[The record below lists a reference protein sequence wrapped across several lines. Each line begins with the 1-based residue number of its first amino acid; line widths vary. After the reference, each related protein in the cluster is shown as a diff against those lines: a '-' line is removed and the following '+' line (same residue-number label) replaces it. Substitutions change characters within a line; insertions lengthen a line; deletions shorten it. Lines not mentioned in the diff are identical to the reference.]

1 MATPFSRTF
10 RALETD
16 SFRGS
21 VLALVGVIALLG
33 GWLAWFF
40 LAKVARYEVTDTA
53 RLEVDQESHPVQ
65 SPVLARVVSSNLALG
80 KDVQA
85 GDVLVELDANA
96 ERLQVEEQRTQLA
109 ALASQVDSLKTQVLQ
124 LEEARARER
133 QTAHVAIEQAEDKYR
148 ESDALAR
155 SADHE
160 AHRLEKLAAEGLVPR
175 REYDIGKMEAE
186 RLRDAADSLQLEP
199 DRIQRDLRTRESDR
213 RAQLENL
220 QSQIRK
226 LEGDWT
232 TVTAS
237 VDRLSYEVERRVIRA
252 PISGQVG
259 EIAATLRTGAVVNEG
274 DRLCAILPPGRLRAI
289 AEFPPPAALGRIR
302 PGQPA
307 RLRLEGFPWAQYGS
321 IGATVSTVASEI
333 RDGRVRVELSIVR
346 SPAFAIPLQHGLPG
360 AVEIE
365 VERASP
371 AALTLRTAGQLITR
385 PRSVF
390 APTP

>member
-40 LAKVARYEVTDTA
+40 FAKVARYEVTDTA

-124 LEEARARER
+124 LEEARAREQ

-226 LEGDWT
+226 LEGDRT

>member
-10 RALETD
+10 RALKAD

-21 VLALVGVIALLG
+21 LLALVCVMLLLG
-33 GWLAWFF
+33 GWVGWFF
-40 LAKVARYEVTDTA
+40 LARIARYEVTDTA
-53 RLEVDQESHPVQ
+53 RVEVDQETHPVQ
-65 SPVLARVVSSNLALG
+65 SPVLARIVSSNLVLG
-80 KDVQA
+80 SEVKA

-96 ERLQVEEQRTQLA
+96 EKLQVAEQRTQLG
-109 ALASQVDSLKTQVLQ
+109 ALESQVASLKTQVAQ
-124 LEEARARER
+124 LEQAQVREQ
-133 QTAHVAIEQAEDKYR
+133 QTAQVAIEQAGAKYR
-148 ESDALAR
+148 EADALAR

-175 REYDIGKMEAE
+175 RDYDIGKMEAE
-186 RLRDAADSLQLEP
+186 RLRDAADSLKLEP

-226 LEGDWT
+226 LEGDRT
-232 TVTAS
+232 TVAAS
-237 VDRLSYEVERRVIRA
+237 VERLSYEVERRLIRA
-252 PISGQVG
+252 PISGHVG

-289 AEFPPPAALGRIR
+289 AEFAPPAAFGRIR

-321 IGATVSTVASEI
+321 IAATVSTVASEI
-333 RDGRVRVELSIVR
+333 RDNRVRVELNIAG
-346 SPAFAIPLQHGLPG
+346 SPAFAGPLQHGLPG
-360 AVEIE
+360 AVEVE
-365 VERASP
+365 VERVSP

>member
-10 RALETD
+10 RALKAD

-21 VLALVGVIALLG
+21 LLALVCVMLLLG
-33 GWLAWFF
+33 GWVGWFF
-40 LAKVARYEVTDTA
+40 LARIARYEVTDTA
-53 RLEVDQESHPVQ
+53 RVEVDQETHPVQ
-65 SPVLARVVSSNLALG
+65 SPVLARIVSSNLVLG
-80 KDVQA
+80 SEVKA

-96 ERLQVEEQRTQLA
+96 EKLQVAEQRTQLG
-109 ALASQVDSLKTQVLQ
+109 ALESQVASLKTQVAQ
-124 LEEARARER
+124 LEQAQVREQ
-133 QTAHVAIEQAEDKYR
+133 QTAQVAIEQAGAKYR
-148 ESDALAR
+148 EADALAR

-175 REYDIGKMEAE
+175 RDYDIGKMEAE
-186 RLRDAADSLQLEP
+186 RLRDAADSLKLEP

-213 RAQLENL
+213 RAELENL

-226 LEGDWT
+226 LEGDRT
-232 TVTAS
+232 TVAAS
-237 VDRLSYEVERRVIRA
+237 VERLSYEVERRLIRA
-252 PISGQVG
+252 PISGHVG

-289 AEFPPPAALGRIR
+289 AEFAPPAAFGRIR

-321 IGATVSTVASEI
+321 IAATVSTVASEI
-333 RDGRVRVELSIVR
+333 RDNRVRVELNIAG
-346 SPAFAIPLQHGLPG
+346 SPAFAGPLQHGLPG
-360 AVEIE
+360 AVEVE
-365 VERASP
+365 VERVSP

>member
-1 MATPFSRTF
+1 MATPFSRTL
-10 RALETD
+10 RALKVD
-16 SFRGS
+16 RFRGS
-21 VLALVGVIALLG
+21 LLALACVMVLLG

-40 LAKVARYEVTDTA
+40 LAKVGRYEVTDAA
-53 RLEVDQESHPVQ
+53 RLEVDQEAHPVQ
-65 SPVLARVVSSNLALG
+65 SPVLARVVSSNLVLG
-80 KDVQA
+80 QEVKA

-96 ERLQVEEQRTQLA
+96 ERLQVAEQRTQLG
-109 ALASQVDSLKTQVLQ
+109 ALESQVGSLKTQVVQ
-124 LEEARARER
+124 LEQARTREQ
-133 QTAHVAIEQAEDKYR
+133 QTAQVAIEQAAAKYQ
-148 ESDALAR
+148 EADALAR

-160 AHRLEKLAAEGLVPR
+160 SHRLEKLAAEGLVPR

-186 RLRDAADSLQLEP
+186 RLRHAADSLQLEP

-226 LEGDWT
+226 LEGDRT
-232 TVTAS
+232 TVAAS
-237 VDRLSYEVERRVIRA
+237 VERLSYEVERRVIRA
-252 PISGQVG
+252 PISGRVG

-274 DRLCAILPPGRLRAI
+274 DRMCAILPPGRLRVI
-289 AEFPPPAALGRIR
+289 AEFAPPAAFGRIR

-321 IGATVSTVASEI
+321 IAATVSMVASEI
-333 RDGRVRVELSIVR
+333 RDNRVRVELSIAGT
-346 SPAFAIPLQHGLPG
+346 PAFAVPLQHGLPG
-360 AVEIE
+360 AVEVE
-365 VERASP
+365 VERVSP

>member
-40 LAKVARYEVTDTA
+40 FAKVARYEVTDTA

-96 ERLQVEEQRTQLA
+96 ERLQVAEQRTQLA

-124 LEEARARER
+124 LEEARAREQ

-226 LEGDWT
+226 LEGDRT

>member
-10 RALETD
+10 RALKAD

-21 VLALVGVIALLG
+21 LLALVCVMLLLG
-33 GWLAWFF
+33 GWVGWFF
-40 LAKVARYEVTDTA
+40 LARIARYEVTDTA
-53 RLEVDQESHPVQ
+53 RVEVDQETHPVQ
-65 SPVLARVVSSNLALG
+65 SPVLARIVSSNLVLG
-80 KDVQA
+80 SEVKA

-96 ERLQVEEQRTQLA
+96 EKLQVAEQHTQLG
-109 ALASQVDSLKTQVLQ
+109 ALESQVASLKTQVVQ
-124 LEEARARER
+124 LEQAQVREQ
-133 QTAHVAIEQAEDKYR
+133 QTAQVAIEQAGAKYR
-148 ESDALAR
+148 EADALAR

-175 REYDIGKMEAE
+175 RDYDIGKMEAE
-186 RLRDAADSLQLEP
+186 RLRDAADSLKLEP

-226 LEGDWT
+226 LEGDRT
-232 TVTAS
+232 TVAAS
-237 VDRLSYEVERRVIRA
+237 VERLSYEVERRLIRA
-252 PISGQVG
+252 PISGHVG

-289 AEFPPPAALGRIR
+289 AEFAPPAAFGRIR

-321 IGATVSTVASEI
+321 IAATVSTVASEI
-333 RDGRVRVELSIVR
+333 RDNRVRVELNIAG
-346 SPAFAIPLQHGLPG
+346 SPAFAVPLQHGLPG
-360 AVEIE
+360 AVEVE
-365 VERASP
+365 VERVSP

>member
-40 LAKVARYEVTDTA
+40 FAKVARYEVTDTA

>member
-124 LEEARARER
+124 LEEARAREQ

-226 LEGDWT
+226 LEGDRT

>member
-1 MATPFSRTF
+1 MATPFSRTL
-10 RALETD
+10 RALKAD
-16 SFRGS
+16 RFRGS
-21 VLALVGVIALLG
+21 LLALTCVIALLG
-33 GWLAWFF
+33 GWMAWFF
-40 LAKVARYEVTDTA
+40 LARVARYEVTNAA
-53 RLEVDQESHPVQ
+53 RLEVDQETHPVQ
-65 SPVLARVVSSNLALG
+65 SPVLARVVSSNLFLG
-80 KDVQA
+80 REVKA

-96 ERLQVEEQRTQLA
+96 ERLQVEEQRTQLG
-109 ALASQVDSLKTQVLQ
+109 ALGSQIDSLKTQVVQ
-124 LEEARARER
+124 LEQARAREE
-133 QTAHVAIEQAEDKYR
+133 QTAHVAIEQAGAKYR
-148 ESDALAR
+148 EADALAR

-175 REYDIGKMEAE
+175 RDYDIGKMEAE
-186 RLRDAADSLQLEP
+186 RLRDAADSLKLEP

-220 QSQIRK
+220 QSQIRR
-226 LEGDWT
+226 LDGDRT

-237 VDRLSYEVERRVIRA
+237 VERLNYEVERRVIRA
-252 PISGQVG
+252 PIAGRMG
-259 EIAATLRTGAVVNEG
+259 EVAATLRPGAGVNEG

-289 AEFPPPAALGRIR
+289 AEFAPPAAFGRIR

-321 IGATVSTVASEI
+321 IAATVSTVASEI
-333 RDGRVRVELSIVR
+333 RDGRVRVELSIAR
-346 SPAFAIPLQHGLPG
+346 SPAFAVPLQHGLPG
-360 AVEIE
+360 AVEVE
-365 VERASP
+365 VERVSP

>member
-10 RALETD
+10 RALKAD

-21 VLALVGVIALLG
+21 LLALVCVMLLLG
-33 GWLAWFF
+33 GWVGWFF
-40 LAKVARYEVTDTA
+40 LARIARYEVTDTA
-53 RLEVDQESHPVQ
+53 RVEVDQETHPVQ
-65 SPVLARVVSSNLALG
+65 SPVLARIVSSNLVLG
-80 KDVQA
+80 SEVKA

-96 ERLQVEEQRTQLA
+96 EKLQVAEQRTQLG
-109 ALASQVDSLKTQVLQ
+109 ALESQVASLKTQVAQ
-124 LEEARARER
+124 LEQAQVREQ
-133 QTAHVAIEQAEDKYR
+133 QTAQVAIEQAGAKYR
-148 ESDALAR
+148 EADALAR

-175 REYDIGKMEAE
+175 RDYDIGKMEAE
-186 RLRDAADSLQLEP
+186 RLRDAADSLKLEP

-226 LEGDWT
+226 LEGDRT
-232 TVTAS
+232 TVAAS
-237 VDRLSYEVERRVIRA
+237 VERLSYEVERRLIRA
-252 PISGQVG
+252 PISGHVG

-289 AEFPPPAALGRIR
+289 AEFAPPAAFGRIR

-321 IGATVSTVASEI
+321 IAATVSTVASEI
-333 RDGRVRVELSIVR
+333 RDNRVRVELNIAG
-346 SPAFAIPLQHGLPG
+346 SPAFAVPLQHGLPG
-360 AVEIE
+360 AVEVE
-365 VERASP
+365 VERVSP

>member
-1 MATPFSRTF
+1 MATPFTRTF
-10 RALETD
+10 RALEAD

-21 VLALVGVIALLG
+21 LLALACVIALLG

-53 RLEVDQESHPVQ
+53 RLEVDQETHPVQ
-65 SPVLARVVSSNLALG
+65 SPVLARVVASNLVLG

-96 ERLQVEEQRTQLA
+96 ERLQVAEQRTQLA
-109 ALASQVDSLKTQVLQ
+109 ALAAQIDSMKTQVAQ
-124 LEEARARER
+124 LEEARAREQ
-133 QTAHVAIEQAEDKYR
+133 QTARVAVEQAGAKFR
-148 ESDALAR
+148 EADALAR

-175 REYDIGKMEAE
+175 RDYDVGKMEAE
-186 RLRDAADSLQLEP
+186 RLRDAADGLKLEP

-226 LEGDWT
+226 LEGDRS
-232 TVTAS
+232 TVAAS
-237 VDRLSYEVERRVIRA
+237 IDRLSYEVERRVIRA
-252 PISGQVG
+252 PISGRLG
-259 EIAATLRTGAVVNEG
+259 EVAATLRPGAVVNEG

-289 AEFPPPAALGRIR
+289 AEFTPPAAFGRIR

-307 RLRLEGFPWAQYGS
+307 RLRLEGFPWAEYGS
-321 IGATVSTVASEI
+321 LAATVSTVASEI
-333 RDGRVRVELSIVR
+333 RDGKVRVELSIAR
-346 SPAFAIPLQHGLPG
+346 SPAFAVPLQHGLPG
-360 AVEIE
+360 SVEVE
-365 VERASP
+365 VERVTP
-371 AALTLRTAGQLITR
+371 AALTLRTAGQMMTR

-390 APTP
+390 ANP

>member
-226 LEGDWT
+226 LEGDRT

>member
-40 LAKVARYEVTDTA
+40 FAKVARYEVTDTA

-226 LEGDWT
+226 LEGDRT